1 MCRPTE
7 DELAVLS
14 KYELSCTGTDE
25 DRSEYRR
32 GRYRCVREQCLRPV
46 DGRDWGCT
54 FPVTESSLKQ

>member
-46 DGRDWGCT
+46 DGRDGGV
-54 FPVTESSLKQ
+54 PSR